1 MFRELGKKKLVLGL
15 VHLVPLPGTPL
26 YEEGN
31 FEIALDKAIK
41 NSTALFRGGVDGC
54 LVQTTERIYPSG
66 DDTDYARLASMAV
79 ITHEVRR
86 ATSHDFKIGVQM
98 MWNCIT
104 PSLAVAKATK
114 SDFVR
119 CVALFGASTSP
130 YGIIN
135 ADPYKVQLYRRNIG
149 AQKVAMISEIE
160 GFHYHW
166 LGDDIP
172 IEEKA
177 QMAMKVNADAVEV
190 VHHDEE
196 INNKLVHDIKAYDP
210 TIPVVVGGR
219 TNPENAPRRLKE
231 ADAVLVGSYFEDEA
245 GYIDEHRVREY
256 MDVIRSMEK

>member
-1 MFRELGKKKLVLGL
+1 M
-15 VHLVPLPGTPL
+15 
-26 YEEGN
+26 
-31 FEIALDKAIK
+31 AI
-41 NSTALFRGGVDGC
+41 
-54 LVQTTERIYPSG
+54 
-66 DDTDYARLASMAV
+66 

-86 ATSHDFKIGVQM
+86 ATSYDFKIGVQM

-135 ADPYKVQLYRRNIG
+135 ADPHKVQLYRRNIG
-149 AQKVAMISEIE
+149 AQNIAMISEIE
-160 GFHYHW
+160 GYHYHW

-190 VHHDEE
+190 VHRDEE
-196 INNKLVHDIKAYDP
+196 INNKLIHDIKAYDP
-210 TIPVVVGGR
+210 NIPVVVGGR
-219 TNPENAPRRLKE
+219 TNPENASRRLKE
-231 ADAVLVGSYFEDEA
+231 ANAVLVGSYFEDEA
-245 GYIDEHRVREY
+245 GYIDEQRVREY
-256 MDVIRSMEK
+256 MDAIRSMEK